1 MARPGERMQSSMAPS
16 RVIIM
21 ALFLAFGLSVAAVW
35 TALRQPWLGLELGVA
50 ARVGQTS
57 APARIVVG
65 GVSPGG
71 PAAALPAGVWLSAI
85 AAAPSGAAPGPFI
98 HLVPEDLIE
107 DPDFFDSYADMR
119 RLFARQSQIADVL
132 SGPVLLRWSG
142 PDGTRGETR
151 VKPAPWR
158 PMRTLPVMFWFQ
170 IAVGVLAWLLGAWVW
185 ALRPR
190 DWAAR
195 MLAAAGLLLL
205 VTTAAAAVYSTRELA
220 LPGEAF
226 RALSALNHL
235 GAISFGMAM
244 VGLFMMYPRPLANPA
259 ALLVLPLVFLP
270 WWGLDTWQ
278 FAPSQNWGGR
288 LPILIEMLLA
298 ISLAVVQWHRARR
311 HPADRAALR
320 WFNMSALFGSLLFV
334 VVTAGSNLLAV
345 FPPISQGY
353 AFGFFLVVF
362 GGLAFGIGRYRL
374 FDLDRWAYRLLLWAL
389 GVVAVVALDL
399 MLALAVGFNP
409 GPSLVVTLLIC
420 GALYFP
426 VRQWLWGR
434 MVQKPPAPMHVVLP
448 QVVEVAFTPGALA
461 REQRWLNLLQNLFNP
476 LQSKP
481 QEGGEGKEVALGAEG
496 LELQVPSTGGM
507 AARRLVGRNGG
518 LKLFSPQD
526 VAFVRSLCNL
536 LDQAAGGRDAFV
548 QGVEQERR
556 RIAQDLHDELGAKLL
571 TALHSTGDAR
581 LRTLL
586 EDAIAQM
593 RMVVR
598 GLAQPE
604 LPQADFLADLR
615 HDTAQRLAVAG
626 IALDWPIAGQDTEE
640 DGAAWQGMH
649 LDALQQ
655 YQLRGL
661 LHEAITNAIRHAGAK
676 RVQVRLKREGVHLR
690 LQIGDDGRGFDPLRA
705 PEGQG
710 LRSMRTRAQALGGE
724 VHWHSRG
731 ARPDAA
737 EGVVS
742 GAPGEQTPGGTQV
755 EINWPAQPASAAPA
769 ARLVR
774 DGW

>member
-1 MARPGERMQSSMAPS
+1 MQSSVAPS

-21 ALFLAFGLSVAAVW
+21 ALFLAFGFSAVAVW
-35 TALRQPWLGLELGVA
+35 AALRQPWLGLELGVA
-50 ARVGQTS
+50 TS
-57 APARIVVG
+57 AGQAPGFARIVVA

-71 PAAALPAGVWLSAI
+71 PAAAIPAGAWLSAI
-85 AAAPSGAAPGPFI
+85 AAAPSGAVPGRFI

-107 DPDFFDSYADMR
+107 EPDFFDSYADMR
-119 RLFARQSQIADVL
+119 RLFARQSQIAEAL
-132 SGPVLLRWSG
+132 AGPVLLRWMGS
-142 PDGTRGETR
+142 DGTLGETR

-158 PMRTLPVMFWFQ
+158 PMRTLPFMFWFQ
-170 IAVGVLAWLLGAWVW
+170 IGVGVLAWLLGAWVW

-205 VTTAAAAVYSTRELA
+205 LTTAAAGVYSTRELA
-220 LPGEAF
+220 LPGETF

-244 VGLFMMYPRPLANPA
+244 VGLFMMYPRPLANPVM
-259 ALLVLPLVFLP
+259 LLVLPLVFLP

-278 FAPSQNWGGR
+278 LAPSQNWGGR
-288 LPILIEMLLA
+288 LPILVEMLLA
-298 ISLAVVQWHRARR
+298 ISLAVVQWHRARL

-334 VVTAGSNLLAV
+334 VATAGSNLLAV

-353 AFGFFLVVF
+353 AFGFFLVLF
-362 GGLAFGIGRYRL
+362 GGLAFGVGRYRL

-389 GVVAVVALDL
+389 GVAAVVALDL

-448 QVVEVAFTPGALA
+448 QVVEVAFTPSALA

-481 QEGGEGKEVALGAEG
+481 QEGAEVKEAALGAEG
-496 LELQVPSTGGM
+496 LELLVPSTGGM
-507 AARRLVGRNGG
+507 AARLLVGCNGG
-518 LKLFSPQD
+518 LKLFSLQD
-526 VAFVRSLCNL
+526 VGFVRSLCSL

-571 TALHSTGDAR
+571 TALHSTSDAR

-615 HDTAQRLAVAG
+615 HDAAQRLAVAG
-626 IALDWPIAGQDTEE
+626 IALDWPVAGQDIEQN
-640 DGAAWQGMH
+640 GAQWQGVH
-649 LDALQQ
+649 LDAMQQ

-661 LHEAITNAIRHAGAK
+661 LHEAITNAIRHAGAR
-676 RVQVRLKREGVHLR
+676 RVQVRLERKGVHLR
-690 LQIGDDGRGFDPLRA
+690 LLIGDDGAGFDPSQVQ
-705 PEGQG
+705 EGQG

-724 VHWHSRG
+724 VRWHTRG
-731 ARPDAA
+731 SRPDTA
-737 EGVVS
+737 ELAEA
-742 GAPGEQTPGGTQV
+742 GAPGDQAPAGTRI
-755 EINWPAQPASAAPA
+755 EINWPALPTSAAPV
-769 ARLVR
+769 VR
-774 DGW
+774 IPAQTRQPF